1 MKERAFS
8 RGDPSLVK
16 LLFVC
21 TGNICRSP
29 TADGILRARIRAAG
43 LEDRVSCD
51 SAGMHGYHAGEPPD
65 PRSIATARQFG
76 VEIGDLRAR
85 RVVPADLDAFDIVA
99 VMENAHLRGLQSLR
113 PSPQKPRA
121 EIRLLPSW
129 LGESG
134 EVPDPYYDDR
144 SFVPVY
150 RLIER
155 SVDALFAE
163 VTAGLKAAS

>member
-1 MKERAFS
+1 
-8 RGDPSLVK
+8 LVK

-29 TADGILRARIRAAG
+29 TADGIMRARIRDAG
-43 LEDRVSCD
+43 LSDRISCD
-51 SAGMHGYHAGEPPD
+51 SAGIHGYHAGEPPD

-76 VEIGDLRAR
+76 VQIDDLRAR
-85 RVVPADLDAFDIVA
+85 KVRPSDLDEFDVIA
-99 VMENAHLRGLQSLR
+99 VMEKSHHRQLLALR
-113 PSPQKPRA
+113 PEPPRA

-129 LGESG
+129 AGETG

-144 SFVPVY
+144 SFAPVY

-155 SVDALFAE
+155 SVDALFAKVSSHLE
-163 VTAGLKAAS
+163 D

>member
-1 MKERAFS
+1 M
-8 RGDPSLVK
+8 VK

-29 TADGILRARIRAAG
+29 TADGIMRARIRDAG
-43 LEDRVSCD
+43 LEDRISCD
-51 SAGMHGYHAGEPPD
+51 SAGTHGYHIGDPPD
-65 PRSIATARQFG
+65 PRSIATARRFG

-85 RVVPADLDAFDIVA
+85 KAVPADLDIFDIIA
-99 VMENAHLRGLQSLR
+99 VMENAHHRHLLALR
-113 PSPQKPRA
+113 PTPPRA

-129 LGESG
+129 LGEPG

-144 SFVPVY
+144 SFEGVY

-155 SVDALFAE
+155 SVDALFAD
-163 VTAGLKAAS
+163 VQTRLTVAG

>member
-1 MKERAFS
+1 M
-8 RGDPSLVK
+8 VK

-29 TADGILRARIRAAG
+29 TADGILRARIREAG
-43 LEDRVSCD
+43 LADCISCD

-85 RVVPADLDAFDIVA
+85 KIVPSDLDEFDIIA
-99 VMENAHLRGLQSLR
+99 VMENAHRRQLLALR
-113 PSPQKPRA
+113 PQPPRGTV
-121 EIRLLPSW
+121 RLLPSW
-129 LGESG
+129 LGEPG
-134 EVPDPYYDDR
+134 EVPDPYYDDG
-144 SFVPVY
+144 SFVRVY

-163 VTAGLKAAS
+163 IRMGR

>member
-1 MKERAFS
+1 
-8 RGDPSLVK
+8 LVK

-29 TADGILRARIRAAG
+29 TAHGILRARIRAAG
-43 LEDRVSCD
+43 LEAHVACD
-51 SAGMHGYHAGEPPD
+51 SAGTHGYHVGDPPD

-85 RVVPADLDAFDIVA
+85 KVRAADLDEFDIIAVA
-99 VMENAHLRGLQSLR
+99 EKAHRRALLALRAT
-113 PSPQKPRA
+113 PPRA
-121 EIRLLPSW
+121 VIRLLPSW
-129 LGESG
+129 LGETG

-144 SFVPVY
+144 SFAPVY

-163 VTAGLKAAS
+163 VKASLTPAR

>member
-1 MKERAFS
+1 M
-8 RGDPSLVK
+8 VK

-29 TADGILRARIRAAG
+29 TADGIMRARIRDAG
-43 LEDRVSCD
+43 LQDLLSCD
-51 SAGMHGYHAGEPPD
+51 SAGTHGYHAGDPPD

-85 RVVPADLDAFDIVA
+85 KTRPADLDEFDIIA
-99 VMENAHLRGLQSLR
+99 AMENAHLRHLRALR
-113 PSPQKPRA
+113 PEPPSARIA
-121 EIRLLPSW
+121 LLPSW

-134 EVPDPYYDDR
+134 EVPDPYYDDG
-144 SFVPVY
+144 SFVGVY

-163 VTAGLKAAS
+163 VRAALERKTA

>member
-1 MKERAFS
+1 M
-8 RGDPSLVK
+8 VK

-29 TADGILRARIRAAG
+29 TADGIMRARIREAG
-43 LEDRVSCD
+43 LTDRISCD

-76 VEIGDLRAR
+76 VGLDDLRAR
-85 RVVPADLDAFDIVA
+85 KVRVADLDAFDIIA
-99 VMENAHLRGLQSLR
+99 VMERSHHRQLLALR
-113 PSPQKPRA
+113 PEPPHA
-121 EIRLLPSW
+121 VIRLLPSW
-129 LGESG
+129 LGETG

-144 SFVPVY
+144 SFVGVY

-163 VTAGLKAAS
+163 VRGRLTPAG

>member
-1 MKERAFS
+1 V
-8 RGDPSLVK
+8 VK

-29 TADGILRARIRAAG
+29 TADGIMRARIREAG
-43 LEDRVSCD
+43 LTDSVFSD
-51 SAGMHGYHAGEPPD
+51 SAGTHGYHIGDPPD
-65 PRSIATARQFG
+65 PRSIATARRFG

-85 RVVPADLDAFDIVA
+85 QAVAADLDAFDVIA
-99 VMENAHLRGLQSLR
+99 VMENAHRRHLLGLR
-113 PSPQKPRA
+113 PTPPRA

-129 LGESG
+129 LGEPG

-144 SFVPVY
+144 SFEGVY

-163 VTAGLKAAS
+163 LTAGLTVAG

>member
-1 MKERAFS
+1 M
-8 RGDPSLVK
+8 VK

-29 TADGILRARIRAAG
+29 TADGLMRARIRAAG

-51 SAGMHGYHAGEPPD
+51 SAGMHGYHAGDPPD

-76 VEIGDLRAR
+76 VYIGDLRAR
-85 RVVPADLDAFDIVA
+85 RVVQADLDHFDIIA
-99 VMENAHLRGLQSLR
+99 VMENAHRRGLLALR
-113 PSPQKPRA
+113 AAPPRA
-121 EIRLLPSW
+121 EIRLLPHW
-129 LGESG
+129 AGEPG

-150 RLIER
+150 KLIER

-163 VTAGLKAAS
+163 VKARVTVPN